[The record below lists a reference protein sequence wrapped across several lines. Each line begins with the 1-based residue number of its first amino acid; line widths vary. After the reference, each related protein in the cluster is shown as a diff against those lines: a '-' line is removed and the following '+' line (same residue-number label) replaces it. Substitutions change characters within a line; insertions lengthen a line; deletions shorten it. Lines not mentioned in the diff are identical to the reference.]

1 MAESDFEAE
10 VLENEVV
17 IAHVREGHVFHFPIL
32 TNGTVSIHGSRI
44 EANPDAKREANRY
57 LFDAH
62 NAAQSA
68 LSRSQA

>member
-1 MAESDFEAE
+1 MVESDFEAE

-17 IAHVREGHVFHFPIL
+17 IAHVGEGHVFHFPIL
-32 TNGTVSIHGSRI
+32 TNGTVSMNGSPI
-44 EANPDAKREANRY
+44 EANPDAKREANRF
-57 LFDAH
+57 LFDAY